1 MKTKLILASLLAIAC
16 SSAMAKPLMNE
27 SPKAKIYDCRET
39 VTKISLYGNPVGT
52 KRIGEMQIV
61 DFGDSFFAI
70 NPEANATSFSG
81 FLASDIDGF
90 KTNTPVDGVTMGK
103 GIGENDGTYIY
114 IGTTYLISWD
124 CRK

>member
-1 MKTKLILASLLAIAC
+1 MKNKLILASSLLLAC
-16 SSAMAKPLMNE
+16 SMASAAPLMNV
-27 SPKAKIYDCRET
+27 SPNAKVYDCRET
-39 VTKISLYGNPVGT
+39 VTKISSYGNPIST

-81 FLASDIDGF
+81 FLAGTIDGF

-103 GIGENDGTYIY
+103 GVGEGEGTYIY